1 MLKIFNQSHEAVGYI
16 KKYRDCKIE
25 SVLSTA
31 EKTLSFTYLGKAGK
45 IDYEY
50 YVQTKDAEY
59 VVKSIRITSDGYPE
73 YTAALNTEE
82 LEAKTWETFLAK
94 DSSLRDTANLA
105 LTGTGWRVAECTVD
119 KRRSMG
125 LQNVTS
131 KVVLQKICTVFM
143 CEMQVNSKEKTV
155 SFKEKFGEDKGV
167 YFLQGLNLRKLTLS
181 GDTYDFYTRIIP
193 VGKDG
198 LKITS
203 VNDGKEYI
211 DNFQYSRKIIPY
223 IWQDTGY
230 EDATALMEDAAE
242 KLKDLSIP
250 KKSYTV
256 DVRDLAYRSAEYSIL
271 EYNLG
276 DTITLIDRKTGIRD
290 TQRITK
296 IVEYPGD
303 PDKNTCDI
311 ANTRETFDEIQ
322 SRLKEAA
329 SIIEAVKNLDGSI
342 NGNTVDKVTTD
353 QILGFKDGVESG
365 IQTSNTISRIKTDIK
380 AVTADIGTIQT
391 TYLKVTDADIKFATI
406 ENLNATT
413 ATVHNLNADYTK
425 FKTATADEFSA
436 QTAQIKKVS
445 GDLASFKTGDFES
458 LKSKQADFETATAKN
473 FTATSARIDTVT
485 GDLASYKNVVAEN
498 FSAANG
504 KIENLESTTLK
515 SSDAKLTYATIESL
529 NALKGDIADLNVGSL
544 TARVATI
551 EGAYISKTETKQLL
565 AGYAD
570 IKLANVA
577 AGTIGSALIGDGAIT
592 DAKIASVSANK
603 LTAGTIDAA
612 KITVINLNADNLTVG
627 KINGKLIGSG
637 TVDLDKLSKEVP
649 TKAYL
654 DSVQNGLQSQI
665 DSAIQ
670 TYTTDTIP
678 TLKNAPAVSW
688 TDNSTRAKHVGDICY
703 VTNAGGNADGYC
715 YRFTNT
721 GTDAAQVYE
730 WVLIKDSDVNRALQ
744 ELVTVNGD
752 ISGLKS
758 FQSETS
764 SWRKST
770 DTEISSVKTRT
781 TTIETTYS
789 TKEETKSA
797 ADSAKSSAIES
808 AKGYT
813 DSAKTSAIESA
824 KGYTDT
830 AKTDAI
836 ASAKGYTDTAT
847 KDMATSTAVANAK
860 KEAISEAAKDA
871 SSKASTA
878 QSTAISEAAKDA
890 TSKADAAK
898 SSAISTAA
906 SDATKKA
913 DAAKSE
919 AISAAS
925 SDATKKADAAKSSA
939 ISAAATDATTK
950 ANTAKSEA
958 ISTAA
963 SDATK
968 KANDAKS
975 AAISAASSD
984 ATSKANTA
992 KSEAISAAASDATN
1006 KANAA
1011 LNSAKGY
1018 ADDAV
1023 DNIAVGGRN
1032 LLVKTN
1038 QGATYW
1044 SNSHANGDYSRESTT
1059 WLGVNAVK
1067 MGCSKRST
1075 SWKMYT
1081 YNITVGQFNKLKPGG
1096 SYVLSYDTDG
1106 GSSANFMSLMS
1117 PSGVS
1122 SIVKTFT
1129 QTAIKTNYGYH
1140 YTIKIVL
1147 NDTLTWNNQ
1156 VVYLENNLYSGVS
1169 VIIANLKLEEGNKA
1183 TPWTPAPEDTEE
1195 AINTKVSTTVF
1206 NEVKQTVSTNSATI
1220 TKLSEIVTTKAD
1232 GSSVTAL
1239 SNTVNSVKQT
1249 ADSNSAAISG
1259 LLTTV
1264 SKKADG
1270 STVDSISKTLNTVKQ
1285 TADSNSANISELSKT
1300 VSTKADG
1307 SSVTE
1312 LTTRMSNAEQNLD
1325 GFKTTVSKTYVTS
1338 QTYNEKVT
1346 NLESDISAAQGTA
1359 DSATTTANTAKS
1371 TADAATTTANTA
1383 KSTADTASKT
1393 ASAAKST
1400 AEGAVSTANTAKST
1414 ADSANK
1420 TASSAKSTADSAV
1433 NTANTAKST
1442 AEGAVSTANSAKSTA
1457 NAAKSSVDGL
1467 EIGGRNLL
1475 RHTDIDKYGADLWL
1489 KNGSAN
1495 SVTMEVSSEVTYLGK
1510 KTIKI
1515 IGTDGISVN
1524 DSKQVLIKKN
1534 TKYVYSIMIYSLSD
1548 LPVSAMSPMHV
1559 WTRNG
1564 DSSVHHETIHKF
1576 YPSVIPKNTWTRV
1589 YIVIS
1594 VKDNLSEYYQLRP
1607 FIYSIGSATV
1617 YVCEPKVEEGTMP
1630 TAWTPAPEDAI
1641 DHQYTQYYR
1650 STSATTLAGGTW
1662 QDTVPDLVE
1671 NTCLWTRQAIVHV
1684 GGDIEYS
1691 NPVLDSVTKKVV
1703 SMDAEVKQTA
1713 EGLTSTANKVTSLTN
1728 DLAGVTT
1735 RLGTA
1740 ESKIT
1745 QNAESISAKVSTTD
1759 FNSFQKSNTTA
1770 IDSAKNSAISTA
1782 ASDATKKA
1790 NDAKSSAISAAASD
1804 ATKKA
1809 NDAKNSAI
1817 STAASDATT
1826 KANNAK
1832 SAAIS
1837 TAASDATTKANNAL
1851 SSAKSYSDGQIK
1863 TVNAAITQTN
1873 SEISAMKGQIA
1884 LKVEQTDINKA
1895 IDGVTVG
1902 GRNLARGTSSEWSG
1916 WIKPGTGINQCQNF
1930 ARITIPGDTQVDDS
1944 FTTTIEFE
1952 WCDFASQSGQT
1963 FSMWSQGSADGKW
1976 SYGNPF
1982 ADKLFTI
1989 KSSEGK
1995 QVFRVTNKWN
2005 GKATVYDLGI
2015 RVDYSNGNGKYRY
2028 RFIKAER
2035 GNKPTDWTPAP
2046 EDDEERL
2053 SSLESWKS
2061 EASLKITKDGIIG
2074 TVGSYYATGA
2084 DVVNLTGRVTQAEST
2099 IKQQSDSI
2107 ALTVKKDGV
2116 ISAINQTSES
2126 VKISANKISLTASGL
2141 VEIINGGTTKI
2152 EASKLNLSGYV
2163 TVSSLSGSGT
2173 TTIDGS
2179 NIKTGKISTDR
2190 LDVAAIFAKE
2200 VSATNLHVTGN
2211 SKIDGNL
2218 VTSGINASNITT
2230 GTISA
2235 DRLDVAGIFAK
2246 DVTATGSITGA
2257 TLVGS
2262 SITTKTGDKGSVNIA
2277 GDTISAKYSYASNK
2291 TQEMSLCADG
2301 LSFGETVRNGNSAST
2316 YTYVSL
2322 DQNGLYIQD
2331 IVHLSRSAAQATF
2344 SCNVVTTGLGV
2355 HGSADVNKDLRVYG
2369 SMRAD
2374 GNITTSTIELYAAT
2388 PFIDFHFDGN
2398 NGDYTSRIIELE
2410 SGKLNVNGAVFTEGG
2425 TIWGKG
2431 LTINGAGAFS
2441 SGLTSGNESRFW
2453 VGSGNYQ
2460 DPYYGKS
2467 CAIKAWGTI
2476 ASLRFAAKGI
2486 SNTWLGAAKP
2496 DGAAYDT
2503 ICTDANALVP
2513 GWRVRTAD
2521 GAWVGASYAQDPG
2534 FRIYY
2539 CNASR
2544 LGGSTN
2550 GTDAIYTFGSS
2561 GIFYAK
2567 SVSQT
2572 SDEREK
2578 NIISGITEK
2587 YENLFMRLK
2596 PVLFNW
2602 KNGPDGVHMGFGAQT
2617 TLELAEQCGIH
2628 ADELAAVHKSETEEP
2643 WSMSY
2648 TEIVPL
2654 AVQMTQ
2660 KALLAVNSTREEMRK
2675 AITSIDSTRKE
2686 VSALGQNMT
2695 ARMESLQYQLAQ
2707 AFDRIAALE
2716 KENKSLRQAL
2726 S

>member
-1 MLKIFNQSHEAVGYI
+1 MYKTSEKFKNAVYG
-16 KKYRDCKIE
+16 E
-25 SVLSTA
+25 S
-31 EKTLSFTYLGKAGK
+31 
-45 IDYEY
+45 
-50 YVQTKDAEY
+50 
-59 VVKSIRITSDGYPE
+59 R
-73 YTAALNTEE
+73 
-82 LEAKTWETFLAK
+82 TFLAK
-94 DSSLRDTANLA
+94 VSNGTHSASEEILSLKQTSRSVADDCISIGGAVSSYVEIKMWDPGFALDGTELEISICMVIDSKPEWVALGLFTAQKPKSDGGVVTFTAYDRIQTRMSGAFISELTYPCDGKTVLVEMAKKTGVPIITTNLPDGVMIPKRAVSTDSIVDGYGNPVTDTKYVTPFDGYTYREA
-105 LTGTGWRVAECTVD
+105 LSYIAQFYGMFATVD
-119 KRRSMG
+119 RVG
-125 LQNVTS
+125 NVVFRWYTAADCS
-131 KVVLQKICTVFM
+131 ISADRYYDDLTLGESVFTVEKIICQAGNDTLSAGEGTA
-143 CEMQVNSKEKTV
+143 CMQLENPVMTQERLTAVYQQIKTLEFLPASV
-155 SFKEKFGEDKGV
+155 SFLGDPRIDVGDIIAVTDKTGNVVKIPVMSLVQDYDGGLLSEVQSFGKSESATGQSKGPTAQKLDRVYTDLFLVKEMVGEKANFDYV
-167 YFLQGLNLRKLTLS
+167 YGLEGNFKKLS
-181 GDTYDFYTRIIP
+181 GDYLSFKSGEFEDLKAKQADF
-193 VGKDG
+193 
-198 LKITS
+198 
-203 VNDGKEYI
+203 
-211 DNFQYSRKIIPY
+211 
-223 IWQDTGY
+223 
-230 EDATALMEDAAE
+230 
-242 KLKDLSIP
+242 
-250 KKSYTV
+250 
-256 DVRDLAYRSAEYSIL
+256 
-271 EYNLG
+271 
-276 DTITLIDRKTGIRD
+276 
-290 TQRITK
+290 
-296 IVEYPGD
+296 
-303 PDKNTCDI
+303 
-311 ANTRETFDEIQ
+311 ET
-322 SRLKEAA
+322 
-329 SIIEAVKNLDGSI
+329 
-342 NGNTVDKVTTD
+342 
-353 QILGFKDGVESG
+353 
-365 IQTSNTISRIKTDIK
+365 
-380 AVTADIGTIQT
+380 
-391 TYLKVTDADIKFATI
+391 
-406 ENLNATT
+406 ATT
-413 ATVHNLNADYTK
+413 KN
-425 FKTATADEFSA
+425 FSA
-436 QTAQIKKVS
+436 QTAQIKKLS

-473 FTATSARIDTVT
+473 FTATSARIDAVT

-498 FSAANG
+498 LLAANG
-504 KIENLESTTLK
+504 KIENLETTTLK
-515 SSDAKLTYATIESL
+515 AADAKLTYATIESL
-529 NALKGDIADLNVGSL
+529 NALKGDVTDLNVGSL

-551 EGAYISKTETKQLL
+551 EGAYISKTETKQLI

-603 LTAGTIDAA
+603 LTAGTIDAS
-612 KITVINLNADNLTVG
+612 KINVMNLNADNLTVG
-627 KINGKLIGSG
+627 TINGQRIGDKSI
-637 TVDLDKLSKEVP
+637 DLAKLSKEVP
-649 TKAYL
+649 TKEYL
-654 DSVQNGLQSQI
+654 DSVQNGLQNQI
-665 DSAIQ
+665 DNAIQ

-678 TLKNAPAVSW
+678 TLKNSPASSW

-703 VTNAGGNADGYC
+703 VTNAGSNADGYC
-715 YRFTNT
+715 YRFTST
-721 GTDAAQVYE
+721 GTSTNQVYE

-764 SWRKST
+764 SWRTST

-808 AKGYT
+808 SKSYT

-836 ASAKGYTDTAT
+836 ASSKTYTDTAT

-860 KEAISEAAKDA
+860 KEAIDTAAKDA

-1038 QGATYW
+1038 QGATRW
-1044 SNSHANGDYSRESTT
+1044 SNSYANGEYSCSSIT

-1075 SWKMYT
+1075 SWKMFLYE
-1081 YNITVGQFNKLKPGG
+1081 ISAGQFNKLKPGG

-1106 GSSANFMSLMS
+1106 GSSANFLSLMS
-1117 PSGVS
+1117 PSGLN
-1122 SIVKTFT
+1122 SIVKTRS
-1129 QTAIKTNYGYH
+1129 QTAVKTSYGYH
-1140 YTIKIVL
+1140 YTINIVL
-1147 NDTLTWNNQ
+1147 NDTLTWGNQ
-1156 VVYLENNLYSGVS
+1156 YVYLENNLGSGES
-1169 VIIANLKLEEGNKA
+1169 VIIANIKFEEGNKA
-1183 TPWTPAPEDTEE
+1183 TPWTPAPEDIDA

-1206 NEVKQTVSTNSATI
+1206 NEVKQTVDSNSATI
-1220 TKLSEIVTTKAD
+1220 TKLSETVATKAD

-1249 ADSNSAAISG
+1249 ADSNSASISG
-1259 LLTTV
+1259 LQTTV
-1264 SKKADG
+1264 SKKADS
-1270 STVDSISKTLNTVKQ
+1270 STVETVSKTLNTVKQ

-1307 SSVTE
+1307 SIVET
-1312 LTTRMSNAEQNLD
+1312 LTNRVSTAEQNLD
-1325 GFKTTVSKTYVTS
+1325 GFKTTVSKTYVTN
-1338 QTYNEKVT
+1338 QTYSEKVGS
-1346 NLESDISAAQGTA
+1346 LESGISAAQGTANTAKSTADAATKTANTAKNTA

-1371 TADAATTTANTA
+1371 TADSAN
-1383 KSTADTASKT
+1383 KT

-1400 AEGAVSTANTAKST
+1400 AEGAVSTANTANRT
-1414 ADSANK
+1414 AN
-1420 TASSAKSTADSAV
+1420 SAKSTADSAV

-1442 AEGAVSTANSAKSTA
+1442 AEGAVSTANNAKSTA
-1457 NAAKSSVDGL
+1457 DAAKSSVEGL
-1467 EIGGRNLL
+1467 EFGGRNLVRNTSDEWSKWYKPVTGENSTFTFYNGVTVPDGSKKGDLFTTTIEIEWRNFVSETGKTFAMWFQGPSDGGWSKANLFTKGLPIIRSETGKEVFRVTNSWRGDASRYGIGL
-1475 RHTDIDKYGADLWL
+1475 RCDWSDGNGEFRIRRVKAERGNKATD
-1489 KNGSAN
+1489 
-1495 SVTMEVSSEVTYLGK
+1495 
-1510 KTIKI
+1510 
-1515 IGTDGISVN
+1515 
-1524 DSKQVLIKKN
+1524 
-1534 TKYVYSIMIYSLSD
+1534 
-1548 LPVSAMSPMHV
+1548 
-1559 WTRNG
+1559 
-1564 DSSVHHETIHKF
+1564 
-1576 YPSVIPKNTWTRV
+1576 
-1589 YIVIS
+1589 
-1594 VKDNLSEYYQLRP
+1594 
-1607 FIYSIGSATV
+1607 
-1617 YVCEPKVEEGTMP
+1617 
-1630 TAWTPAPEDAI
+1630 WTPAPEDAI

-1650 STSATTLAGGTW
+1650 STSTTTPTGGTW
-1662 QDTVPDLVE
+1662 QDTVPDLLE
-1671 NTCLWTRQAIVHV
+1671 NTCVWTRQAIVHV
-1684 GGDIEYS
+1684 GGDVEYS

-1713 EGLTSTANKVTSLTN
+1713 EGLTSTANKVTTLTN

-1759 FNSFQKSNTTA
+1759 FNSFKTSNTTA
-1770 IDSAKNSAISTA
+1770 ISDAKSSAISTA

-1790 NDAKSSAISAAASD
+1790 NDAKSAAISAAASD

-1809 NDAKNSAI
+1809 ND
-1817 STAASDATT
+1817 
-1826 KANNAK
+1826 AK

-1895 IDGVTVG
+1895 VDGITVG

-1916 WIKPGTGINQCQNF
+1916 WIKPGIGINQYWNF

-1952 WCDFASQSGQT
+1952 WCDFASQSGKT

-1982 ADKLFTI
+1982 ADNLFLI
-1989 KSSEGK
+1989 KTSSGK
-1995 QVFRVTNKWN
+1995 QVFRVTKKWN

-2015 RVDYSNGNGKYRY
+2015 RVDYSDGNGKYRY
-2028 RFIKAER
+2028 RFVKAER

-2084 DVVNLTGRVTQAEST
+2084 DVTNLTRRVTRAEST

-2126 VKISANKISLTASGL
+2126 VKISANKISLTAAGL
-2141 VEIINGGTTKI
+2141 VEIINSGDTKIKAANLNLSATDVVNIINSGTTTIKASKLDLSATDVVNIINKGTTKI

-2163 TVSSLSGSGT
+2163 TISSLSGSGT
-2173 TTIDGS
+2173 TTIDAS

-2190 LDVAAIFAKE
+2190 LDVTEIFAKD
-2200 VSATNLHVTGN
+2200 VSATKLHVTGN

-2218 VTSGINASNITT
+2218 VTSGINASNITA

-2246 DVTATGSITGA
+2246 DVTATGTITGA
-2257 TLVGS
+2257 FLKGSRLVTAAGEKG
-2262 SITTKTGDKGSVNIA
+2262 IIDITGDVIGAN
-2277 GDTISAKYSYASNK
+2277 YSYNSNEI
-2291 TQEMSLCADG
+2291 QEMRLRADG
-2301 LSFGETVRNGNSAST
+2301 LSFGESIKNGNSVETHS
-2316 YTYVSL
+2316 YVSL
-2322 DQNGLYIQD
+2322 YQDGLYIQD
-2331 IVHLSRSAAQATF
+2331 VVRLSRSDAQATF
-2344 SCNVVTTGLGV
+2344 SCNVVAPGLGV
-2355 HGSADVNKDLRVYG
+2355 NGSADINKDLRVYG
-2369 SMRAD
+2369 GATID
-2374 GNITTSTIELYAAT
+2374 GNGTFGGDLSATRGLKLNHNGTSLYVY
-2388 PFIDFHFDGN
+2388 N
-2398 NGDYTSRIIELE
+2398 E
-2410 SGKLNVNGAVFTEGG
+2410 SGTFCIMHTGTDGKSSWPILWNFASNSLAVSNALYCSSTG
-2425 TIWGKG
+2425 TFDKG
-2431 LTINGAGAFS
+2431 I
-2441 SGLTSGNESRFW
+2441 TSKSESVFHT
-2453 VGSGNYQ
+2453 GSYT
-2460 DPYYGKS
+2460 DPYPGKS
-2467 CAIKAWGTI
+2467 CTIKSWGTV

-2503 ICTDANALVP
+2503 INTDAGALVP

-2544 LGGSTN
+2544 LAGSSN
-2550 GTDAIYTFGSS
+2550 GTDAVYTFGSS

-2602 KNGPDGVHMGFGAQT
+2602 KTGADGVHMGFGAQS
-2617 TLELAEQCGIH
+2617 TLKLAEKCGIREN
-2628 ADELAAVHKSETEEP
+2628 ELAAVHKSETEEP

-2654 AVQMTQ
+2654 TVQMVQ
-2660 KALLAVNSTREEMRK
+2660 K

-2707 AFDRIAALE
+2707 AFDRIAVLE

>member
-31 EKTLSFTYLGKAGK
+31 EKTLSFTYLGKTGK

-73 YTAALNTEE
+73 YTATLNMEE
-82 LEAKTWETFLAK
+82 LESKTWETFLAK

-105 LTGTGWRVAECTVD
+105 LAGTGWRVAECTVD
-119 KRRSMG
+119 KKRSMG

-143 CEMQVNSKEKTV
+143 CEMQVDSKAKTV

-198 LKITS
+198 LKITA

-223 IWQDTGY
+223 IWQDTSY
-230 EDATALMEDAAE
+230 EDATALMEDATE

-256 DVRDLAYRSAEYSIL
+256 DVRDLAHRSAKYSIL

-276 DTITLIDRKTGIRD
+276 DTITLIDLNTGIRD

-296 IVEYPGD
+296 IVEYPGN

-365 IQTSNTISRIKTDIK
+365 IQNSNTISGLKTDIK
-380 AVTADIGTIQT
+380 AVTADIGTIQS
-391 TYLKVTDADIKFATI
+391 TYLKAADADIKFATI
-406 ENLNATT
+406 ENLKATT
-413 ATVHNLNADYTK
+413 ATVRDLNVDYAK
-425 FKTATADEFSA
+425 FKTATADEFA
-436 QTAQIKKVS
+436 AKTAQIKKVS
-445 GDLASFKTGDFES
+445 GDLASFKTGDFEN

-473 FTATSARIDTVT
+473 FTATSARIDAVT

-504 KIENLESTTLK
+504 KIENLETTTLK
-515 SSDAKLTYATIESL
+515 AADAKLTYATIESL
-529 NALKGDIADLNVGSL
+529 NALKGDITDLNVGSL

-603 LTAGTIDAA
+603 LTAGTIDAS
-612 KITVINLNADNLTVG
+612 KINVTNMNADNLTVG
-627 KINGKLIGSG
+627 TINGQRIGDKSI
-637 TVDLDKLSKEVP
+637 DLTKLSKEVP
-649 TKAYL
+649 TKEYL
-654 DSVQNGLQSQI
+654 DSVQSGLQNQI

-670 TYTTDTIP
+670 TYTSDIIP
-678 TLKNAPAVSW
+678 TLKNAPASSW
-688 TDNSTRAKHVGDICY
+688 TDNSTRAKHVGDVCY

-721 GTDAAQVYE
+721 GTSAAPVYE
-730 WVLIKDSDVNRALQ
+730 WVLIKDSDVNKALQ

-752 ISGLKS
+752 ISGLKT

-789 TKEETKSA
+789 TKEETKTA

-860 KEAISEAAKDA
+860 KEAIDTAAKDA
-871 SSKASTA
+871 SSKASAA

-890 TSKADAAK
+890 
-898 SSAISTAA
+898 SS
-906 SDATKKA
+906 
-913 DAAKSE
+913 
-919 AISAAS
+919 
-925 SDATKKADAAKSSA
+925 KADAAKSSA

-992 KSEAISAAASDATN
+992 KSEAISAAASDATT

-1032 LLVKTN
+1032 LLNGTN
-1038 QGATYW
+1038 QGNNLW
-1044 SNSHANGDYSRESTT
+1044 SNSAANGQYSCESIT

-1067 MGCSKRST
+1067 MGCTTRST
-1075 SWKMYT
+1075 SWKYFA
-1081 YNITVGQFNKLKPGG
+1081 YSGLKINFSKLKPGG
-1096 SYVLSYDTDG
+1096 SYVLSYDTNG
-1106 GSSANFMSLMS
+1106 GSSANFLSLMS
-1117 PSGVS
+1117 GAGQY

-1129 QTAIKTNYGYH
+1129 QTAVKTSYGYH

-1147 NDTLTWNNQ
+1147 NGTLTWSSQ
-1156 VVYLENNLYSGVS
+1156 VVYLENNLPAGGS
-1169 VIIANLKLEEGNKA
+1169 VIIANIKLEEGNKA
-1183 TPWTPAPEDTEE
+1183 TPWTSAPEDIDA

-1206 NEVKQTVSTNSATI
+1206 NEVKQTVDANSATI
-1220 TKLSEIVTTKAD
+1220 TKLSETVTTKAD

-1239 SNTVNSVKQT
+1239 SNTVNSIKQT
-1249 ADSNSAAISG
+1249 ADSNTAAISG
-1259 LLTTV
+1259 LQTTV
-1264 SKKADG
+1264 SKKADS
-1270 STVDSISKTLNTVKQ
+1270 STVDTISKTLNTVKQ
-1285 TADSNSANISELSKT
+1285 TSDSNSANISELSKT

-1338 QTYNEKVT
+1338 QTYNEKVGS
-1346 NLESDISAAQGTA
+1346 LESDISAAQG
-1359 DSATTTANTAKS
+1359 TANTAKS

-1400 AEGAVSTANTAKST
+1400 AEGAVSTANTAKNT

-1442 AEGAVSTANSAKSTA
+1442 ADGAVSTANNAKSTA
-1457 NAAKSSVDGL
+1457 DAAKSSVEGL
-1467 EIGGRNLL
+1467 EIGGRNLVRNTFDEWSKWYKPVTGENSTFTFYNGVTVPDGSKKGDL
-1475 RHTDIDKYGADLWL
+1475 FTTTIEIEWRNFVSETGKTFAMWFQGWSDAGWSKVNLFTNGLPTIRSETGKEVFRVTNSWRADA
-1489 KNGSAN
+1489 S
-1495 SVTMEVSSEVTYLGK
+1495 
-1510 KTIKI
+1510 
-1515 IGTDGISVN
+1515 
-1524 DSKQVLIKKN
+1524 
-1534 TKYVYSIMIYSLSD
+1534 
-1548 LPVSAMSPMHV
+1548 
-1559 WTRNG
+1559 R
-1564 DSSVHHETIHKF
+1564 
-1576 YPSVIPKNTWTRV
+1576 
-1589 YIVIS
+1589 
-1594 VKDNLSEYYQLRP
+1594 
-1607 FIYSIGSATV
+1607 YSIGLRCDWSDGNGEFRIRRVKAERGNKATD
-1617 YVCEPKVEEGTMP
+1617 
-1630 TAWTPAPEDAI
+1630 WTPAPEDAI

-1650 STSATTLAGGTW
+1650 STSTTTPTGGTW
-1662 QDTVPDLVE
+1662 QDTVPDLLE
-1671 NTCLWTRQAIVHV
+1671 NTCIWTRQAIVHV

-1691 NPVLDSVTKKVV
+1691 DPVLDSVTKKVV
-1703 SMDAEVKQTA
+1703 SMSAEVTKTA
-1713 EGLTSTANKVTSLTN
+1713 EGLTSTANKVTTLTN
-1728 DLAGVTT
+1728 DLAGVTS

-1759 FNSFQKSNTTA
+1759 FNSFKSSNTTA
-1770 IDSAKNSAISTA
+1770 INDAKNSAISTA

-1790 NDAKSSAISAAASD
+1790 NDAKS
-1804 ATKKA
+1804 
-1809 NDAKNSAI
+1809 SAI

-1837 TAASDATTKANNAL
+1837 TAASDATAKANNAL

-1895 IDGVTVG
+1895 VDNIAIG
-1902 GRNLARGTSSEWSG
+1902 GRNIATKTNQGTTGWDWSMQKGDYTATEVVENGVRCCKLTRGSTAQSG
-1916 WIKPGTGINQCQNF
+1916 WSVIGYANIGRSKWEPDTTYTVSVDVKASCNTNFFPSFLCGDGTNGIVRNRKN
-1930 ARITIPGDTQVDDS
+1930 
-1944 FTTTIEFE
+1944 
-1952 WCDFASQSGQT
+1952 
-1963 FSMWSQGSADGKW
+1963 
-1976 SYGNPF
+1976 
-1982 ADKLFTI
+1982 I
-1989 KSSEGK
+1989 KSKTVANTWTKLIWIVQSSYEFPTRTDQNTYFAEMDSSPGAWY
-1995 QVFRVTNKWN
+1995 QFRNFKIE
-2005 GKATVYDLGI
+2005 K
-2015 RVDYSNGNGKYRY
+2015 
-2028 RFIKAER
+2028 
-2035 GNKPTDWTPAP
+2035 GNKATDWTPAP

-2084 DVVNLTGRVTQAEST
+2084 DVTNLTGRVTQAEST

-2126 VKISANKISLTASGL
+2126 VKISANKISLTAAGL
-2141 VEIINGGTTKI
+2141 VEIINSGDTKIKAANLNLSATDVVNIINSGTTTIKASKLDLSASDVVNIINKGTTKI

-2190 LDVAAIFAKE
+2190 LDV
-2200 VSATNLHVTGN
+2200 N
-2211 SKIDGNL
+2211 S
-2218 VTSGINASNITT
+2218 
-2230 GTISA
+2230 
-2235 DRLDVAGIFAK
+2235 IFAK
-2246 DVTATGSITGA
+2246 DVTATGTITGA
-2257 TLVGS
+2257 TLTGAAVSCSGS
-2262 SITTKTGDKGSVNIA
+2262 TGVMELRKGGLNGFYVTEKDNYRYTYGCAYTSTSLSLDYTKESLTDVDVQKVYVLYADSSGVNIGNLANFSISEKKVTFNNQTEFKDTVTANGVSA
-2277 GDTISAKYSYASNK
+2277 GTVYATAVSVK
-2291 TQEMSLCADG
+2291 GDILAT
-2301 LSFGETVRNGNSAST
+2301 GN
-2316 YTYVSL
+2316 L
-2322 DQNGLYIQD
+2322 
-2331 IVHLSRSAAQATF
+2331 
-2344 SCNVVTTGLGV
+2344 
-2355 HGSADVNKDLRVYG
+2355 
-2369 SMRAD
+2369 RAD
-2374 GNITTSTIELYAAT
+2374 GNVTTSTIELYAAT

-2398 NGDYTSRIIELE
+2398 SAYYTSRIIENASGILNINGSTFTTGGSAWSPSFTANRIECINYSNDE
-2410 SGKLNVNGAVFTEGG
+2410 SQVHAHNNLRDVYLCASSSGRAGIYDSKHGWIIRNESDCVTTYVNTCMIKNGKITAAANGTSWLNGAQPGG
-2425 TIWGKG
+2425 
-2431 LTINGAGAFS
+2431 ASF
-2441 SGLTSGNESRFW
+2441 ES
-2453 VGSGNYQ
+2453 
-2460 DPYYGKS
+2460 
-2467 CAIKAWGTI
+2467 
-2476 ASLRFAAKGI
+2476 
-2486 SNTWLGAAKP
+2486 
-2496 DGAAYDT
+2496 
-2503 ICTDANALVP
+2503 ICTDAGALVP

-2544 LGGSTN
+2544 LGGSNN
-2550 GTDAIYTFGSS
+2550 GTDAVYTFGAS
-2561 GIFYAK
+2561 GTFHAK

-2587 YENLFMRLK
+2587 YENLFMQLK

-2602 KNGPDGVHMGFGAQT
+2602 KTNEDGIHMGFGAQT
-2617 TLELAEQCGIH
+2617 TLKLAEKCGIREN
-2628 ADELAAVHKSETEEP
+2628 ELAAVHKSETEEP

-2660 KALLAVNSTREEMRK
+2660 KALLAFNSAREEMQK

-2686 VSALGQNMT
+2686 VSALENSMT

-2707 AFDRIAALE
+2707 AFDRIAVLE

>member
-1 MLKIFNQSHEAVGYI
+1 MLKIFNQFHKAVGYI

-31 EKTLSFTYLGKAGK
+31 EKTLSFTCLGKAGK

-50 YVQTKDAEY
+50 YIQTKDAEY

-73 YTAALNTEE
+73 YTATLNMEE
-82 LEAKTWETFLAK
+82 LESKTWETFLAK

-105 LTGTGWRVAECTVD
+105 LAGTGWRVAECTVD
-119 KRRSMG
+119 KKRSMG

-143 CEMQVNSKEKTV
+143 CEMQVDSKAKTV

-198 LKITS
+198 LKITA

-211 DNFQYSRKIIPY
+211 DNFQFSKKIIPY
-223 IWQDTGY
+223 IWQDTSY

-250 KKSYTV
+250 KKSYTA
-256 DVRDLAYRSAEYSIL
+256 DVRDLAYRSADYSIL

-329 SIIEAVKNLDGSI
+329 SIIESVKNLDGSI
-342 NGNTVDKVTTD
+342 NGNAVDKVTTD

-365 IQTSNTISRIKTDIK
+365 IQNSNTISGIKTDIM
-380 AVTADIGTIQT
+380 AVTADIGTIQS
-391 TYLKVTDADIKFATI
+391 TYLKATDADIKFATI
-406 ENLNATT
+406 ENLKATT
-413 ATVHNLNADYTK
+413 ETVHDLNADYAK
-425 FKTATADEFSA
+425 FKTATANEFSA
-436 QTAQIKKVS
+436 QAAKIKKLS
-445 GDLASFKTGDFES
+445 GDLASFKTGEFED
-458 LKSKQADFETATAKN
+458 LKAKQADFETATAKN

-485 GDLASYKNVVAEN
+485 GDLARYKNVVAES

-504 KIENLESTTLK
+504 KIENLETTTLK
-515 SSDAKLTYATIESL
+515 AADAKLTYATIESL
-529 NALKGDIADLNVGSL
+529 NALKGDVAELNVGKL

-551 EGAYISKTETKQLL
+551 EAAYISKTETKQLL

-603 LTAGTIDAA
+603 LTAGTIDAS
-612 KITVINLNADNLTVG
+612 KINVTNMNADNLTVG
-627 KINGKLIGSG
+627 TINGQRIGDKSI
-637 TVDLDKLSKEVP
+637 DLNKLSKEVP

-654 DSVQNGLQSQI
+654 DSVQNGLQNQI

-670 TYTTDTIP
+670 TYTSDTIP
-678 TLKNAPAVSW
+678 TLKNAPASSW
-688 TDNSTRAKHVGDICY
+688 TDNSTKAKHVGDICY

-721 GTDAAQVYE
+721 GTSAAPVYE
-730 WVLIKDSDVNRALQ
+730 WVLIKDSDVNKALQ

-752 ISGLKS
+752 LTGLKT

-764 SWRKST
+764 SWRTSM
-770 DTEISSVKTRT
+770 DLELSSVKTRT

-789 TKEETKSA
+789 TKEETKTA
-797 ADSAKSSAIES
+797 ADSAKSSAI
-808 AKGYT
+808 A
-813 DSAKTSAIESA
+813 SA

-830 AKTDAI
+830 AKTAAI
-836 ASAKGYTDTAT
+836 ASSKSYTDTAT

-860 KEAISEAAKDA
+860 KEAIDTAAKDA

-878 QSTAISEAAKDA
+878 QSNAISEAAKDA

-906 SDATKKA
+906 
-913 DAAKSE
+913 
-919 AISAAS
+919 

-975 AAISAASSD
+975 AAIAAASSD
-984 ATSKANTA
+984 ATS
-992 KSEAISAAASDATN
+992 

-1023 DNIAVGGRN
+1023 DNIKVGGRN
-1032 LLVKTN
+1032 LLVNTN
-1038 QGATYW
+1038 QGKTCW
-1044 SNSHANGDYSRESTT
+1044 VNSYANGDYSCEPIT

-1075 SWKMYT
+1075 SWKMFVY
-1081 YNITVGQFNKLKPGG
+1081 YISVGQFNKLKPGG

-1106 GSSANFMSLMS
+1106 GSSANFVSLMS
-1117 PSGVS
+1117 PSS
-1122 SIVKTFT
+1122 LNSIVKTHN
-1129 QTAIKTNYGYH
+1129 QTAVKTNYGYH

-1147 NDTLTWNNQ
+1147 NDTLTWGNQ
-1156 VVYLENNLYSGVS
+1156 YVYLENNLGAGES

-1183 TPWTPAPEDTEE
+1183 TPWTPAPEDIDA

-1206 NEVKQTVSTNSATI
+1206 NEVKQTVDTNSATI
-1220 TKLSEIVTTKAD
+1220 TKLTES
-1232 GSSVTAL
+1232 
-1239 SNTVNSVKQT
+1239 
-1249 ADSNSAAISG
+1249 
-1259 LLTTV
+1259 V

-1270 STVDSISKTLNTVKQ
+1270 STVESLTNTVNTVKQTTDANTASISSLTTTVNKKADGSTVDTISKTLNTVKQ
-1285 TADSNSANISELSKT
+1285 TADSNSASISGLQTT
-1300 VSTKADG
+1300 VSKKADG
-1307 SSVTE
+1307 STVET
-1312 LTTRMSNAEQNLD
+1312 LTNRVSTAEQNLD

-1338 QTYNEKVT
+1338 QSYNEKVGA
-1346 NLESDISAAQGTA
+1346 LESGISAAK
-1359 DSATTTANTAKS
+1359 STANTAKS

-1393 ASAAKST
+1393 ASAAK
-1400 AEGAVSTANTAKST
+1400 NTADLAS
-1414 ADSANK
+1414 K
-1420 TASSAKSTADSAV
+1420 TASSAKSTADSAAA
-1433 NTANTAKST
+1433 TANSAKST

-1457 NAAKSSVDGL
+1457 DAAKSSVDNL

-1475 RHTDIDKYGADLWL
+1475 QTRDTQ
-1489 KNGSAN
+1489 KNSHSGNRVSISEY
-1495 SVTMEVSSEVTYLGK
+1495 SVTFDLSNNTDTYQYFTTHTPIIEGDLYTVSFSVKGIPRNGVWKMSVNNNPDYCATITKDGRYSITYTGYALMGNASHFSLDDLAQSNLSGNI
-1510 KTIKI
+1510 TIYDIKI
-1515 IGTDGISVN
+1515 EHGT
-1524 DSKQVLIKKN
+1524 K
-1534 TKYVYSIMIYSLSD
+1534 
-1548 LPVSAMSPMHV
+1548 
-1559 WTRNG
+1559 
-1564 DSSVHHETIHKF
+1564 
-1576 YPSVIPKNTWTRV
+1576 
-1589 YIVIS
+1589 
-1594 VKDNLSEYYQLRP
+1594 
-1607 FIYSIGSATV
+1607 ATDF
-1617 YVCEPKVEEGTMP
+1617 
-1630 TAWTPAPEDAI
+1630 TPAPEDAI
-1641 DHQYTQYYR
+1641 DHQYAQYYR
-1650 STSATTLAGGTW
+1650 STSATTPTGGTW
-1662 QDTVPDLVE
+1662 QDTVPDLLE
-1671 NTCLWTRQAIVHV
+1671 NTCIWTRQAIVHV

-1691 NPVLDSVTKKVV
+1691 NPVMDSVTKKVV
-1703 SMDAEVKQTA
+1703 SMDAEVTKTA
-1713 EGLTSTANKVTSLTN
+1713 EGLTSTANKVTTLTN
-1728 DLAGVTT
+1728 DIASVTT

-1745 QNAESISAKVSTTD
+1745 QNAESISAKLSTTE
-1759 FNSFQKSNTTA
+1759 FNTFKTNNTTA
-1770 IDSAKNSAISTA
+1770 I
-1782 ASDATKKA
+1782 

-1809 NDAKNSAI
+1809 NDAKSSAI

-1837 TAASDATTKANNAL
+1837 TAASDATTKANSAL

-1863 TVNAAITQTN
+1863 IVNAAITQTN

-1895 IDGVTVG
+1895 IDNLQVG
-1902 GRNLARGTSSEWSG
+1902 GRNLLRSTKTFES
-1916 WIKPGTGINQCQNF
+1916 P
-1930 ARITIPGDTQVDDS
+1930 
-1944 FTTTIEFE
+1944 FTL
-1952 WCDFASQSGQT
+1952 
-1963 FSMWSQGSADGKW
+1963 QGSAKTPIKDTDGFYYVSILDTW
-1976 SYGNPF
+1976 NSYIRQTVQLEKQTYIISF
-1982 ADKLFTI
+1982 YA
-1989 KSSEGK
+1989 KSSENVYVEIKDNGAANTVLGEIMVDSVAWK
-1995 QVFRVTNKWN
+1995 RYAVGFTVKDNTNKSVVALLTRQKN
-2005 GKATVYDLGI
+2005 TTVY
-2015 RVDYSNGNGKYRY
+2015 
-2028 RFIKAER
+2028 IKCLKLEC
-2035 GNKPTDWTPAP
+2035 GTKSTDWTPAP

-2084 DVVNLTGRVTQAEST
+2084 DVVNLTGRVTAAEST

-2107 ALTVKKDGV
+2107 ALTVKKDSV

-2126 VKISANKISLTASGL
+2126 VKISANKISLTAAGL
-2141 VEIINGGTTKI
+2141 VEIINSGDTKIKAANLNLSATDVVNIINSGTTTIKASKLDLSASDVVNIINKGTTKI
-2152 EASKLNLSGYV
+2152 EASKLDLSGYV
-2163 TVSSLSGSGT
+2163 TISSLSGSGT

-2190 LDVAAIFAKE
+2190 LDV
-2200 VSATNLHVTGN
+2200 N
-2211 SKIDGNL
+2211 
-2218 VTSGINASNITT
+2218 
-2230 GTISA
+2230 
-2235 DRLDVAGIFAK
+2235 GIFAK
-2246 DVTATGSITGA
+2246 NVTATGTITGA
-2257 TLVGS
+2257 TLTGAAVSCSGS
-2262 SITTKTGDKGSVNIA
+2262 AGVMELRKGGLNGFYVTEKDNYRYTYGCAYTSTSLSLDYTKESLKSVDVQKVYVLYADSSGVNI
-2277 GDTISAKYSYASNK
+2277 GNLAK
-2291 TQEMSLCADG
+2291 
-2301 LSFGETVRNGNSAST
+2301 F
-2316 YTYVSL
+2316 SL
-2322 DQNGLYIQD
+2322 DKKN
-2331 IVHLSRSAAQATF
+2331 VTF
-2344 SCNVVTTGLGV
+2344 SCPTTFNDTLISKGLSVGDIYATSISVQNSGV
-2355 HGSADVNKDLRVYG
+2355 ELYG
-2369 SMRAD
+2369 S
-2374 GNITTSTIELYAAT
+2374 T
-2388 PFIDFHFDGN
+2388 PFIDFHFN
-2398 NGDYTSRIIELE
+2398 KSNTDYTSRIIELE
-2410 SGKLNVNGAVFTEGG
+2410 SGKLNINGAVFTDGG
-2425 TIWGKG
+2425 TIWGTG
-2431 LTINGAGAFS
+2431 LSISGSGTFSGDISATRGLHLNHGGTSLYLYNEGGSFCMMHTGTNGASTWPIVWDFKNDNLAIANSINCGAYGTFGKGIIS
-2441 SGLTSGNESRFW
+2441 KAESVFHT
-2453 VGSGNYQ
+2453 GSYT
-2460 DPYYGKS
+2460 DPYPGKS
-2467 CAIKAWGTI
+2467 CTIKSWGTV
-2476 ASLRFAAKGI
+2476 ASLRFAAKGVG
-2486 SNTWLGAAKP
+2486 NTWLGAAKP

-2521 GAWVGASYAQDPG
+2521 GAWVGASYAQAPG

-2544 LGGSTN
+2544 LAGSSN
-2550 GTDAIYTFGSS
+2550 GTDAVYTFGSS
-2561 GIFYAK
+2561 GTFYAK

-2578 NIISGITEK
+2578 NILSGITEK
-2587 YENLFMRLK
+2587 YEKLFMQLK
-2596 PVLFNW
+2596 PILFNW
-2602 KNGPDGVHMGFGAQT
+2602 KTGTDGIHMGFGAQT
-2617 TLELAEQCGIH
+2617 TLNLAEKYGISEN
-2628 ADELAAVHKSETEEP
+2628 ELAAVHRSKTEEP

-2654 AVQMTQ
+2654 AVQMVQ
-2660 KALLAVNSTREEMRK
+2660 K

-2707 AFDRIAALE
+2707 AFDRIAVLE

>member
-1 MLKIFNQSHEAVGYI
+1 MYKTSEKFKNAVYGDS
-16 KKYRDCKIE
+16 R
-25 SVLSTA
+25 
-31 EKTLSFTYLGKAGK
+31 
-45 IDYEY
+45 
-50 YVQTKDAEY
+50 
-59 VVKSIRITSDGYPE
+59 
-73 YTAALNTEE
+73 
-82 LEAKTWETFLAK
+82 TFLAK
-94 DSSLRDTANLA
+94 VSDGTHSASEEILSLKQTSRSVADDCISIGGAVSSYVEIKMWDPGFTLDGTELEISIGITIGSEPEWVPLGLFTAQKPKSDSGVVTFTAYDRIQTRMSGA
-105 LTGTGWRVAECTVD
+105 FVSELTYPCDG
-119 KRRSMG
+119 
-125 LQNVTS
+125 
-131 KVVLQKICTVFM
+131 
-143 CEMQVNSKEKTV
+143 KTV
-155 SFKEKFGEDKGV
+155 LAEMAKKTGVPIITTNLPDGVMIPKRAVSTDSIVDESGNPVTDTKYVASFDGYTYREALSYIAQFYGMFATMDRVGNVVFRWYAAADCSISAGRYYDDLTLGESVFAVEKIICQAGKDTFSAGEGTACMQLENPVMTQERLTAVYQQIKTLKFLPASVSFLGDPRIDVGDIITITDNSGNVVKIPVMSLVQDYDGGLLSETQSFGKSESVTGQSKGPTAQKLDRAYTDLFLVKEMVGGKANFDYVYGLEGKFK
-167 YFLQGLNLRKLTLS
+167 KLS
-181 GDTYDFYTRIIP
+181 GDYLSFKSGEFEDLKAKQADF
-193 VGKDG
+193 
-198 LKITS
+198 
-203 VNDGKEYI
+203 E
-211 DNFQYSRKIIPY
+211 
-223 IWQDTGY
+223 
-230 EDATALMEDAAE
+230 
-242 KLKDLSIP
+242 
-250 KKSYTV
+250 
-256 DVRDLAYRSAEYSIL
+256 
-271 EYNLG
+271 
-276 DTITLIDRKTGIRD
+276 
-290 TQRITK
+290 
-296 IVEYPGD
+296 
-303 PDKNTCDI
+303 
-311 ANTRETFDEIQ
+311 
-322 SRLKEAA
+322 
-329 SIIEAVKNLDGSI
+329 
-342 NGNTVDKVTTD
+342 
-353 QILGFKDGVESG
+353 
-365 IQTSNTISRIKTDIK
+365 
-380 AVTADIGTIQT
+380 
-391 TYLKVTDADIKFATI
+391 
-406 ENLNATT
+406 
-413 ATVHNLNADYTK
+413 
-425 FKTATADEFSA
+425 TATAKNFSA

-445 GDLASFKTGDFES
+445 GDFASFKTGDFES
-458 LKSKQADFETATAKN
+458 LKAKQADFESATVKN

-504 KIENLESTTLK
+504 KIENLETTTLK
-515 SSDAKLTYATIESL
+515 AADAKLTYATIESL
-529 NALKGDIADLNVGSL
+529 NALKGDVADLNVGKL

-551 EGAYISKTETKQLL
+551 EAAYISKTETKQLL

-603 LTAGTIDAA
+603 LTAGTIDAS
-612 KITVINLNADNLTVG
+612 KINVTNINADNLTVG
-627 KINGKLIGSG
+627 TINGQRIGDKSI
-637 TVDLDKLSKEVP
+637 DLTKLSKEVP
-649 TKAYL
+649 TKEYL
-654 DSVQNGLQSQI
+654 DSVQNGLQNQI

-678 TLKNAPAVSW
+678 TLKNSPASSW
-688 TDNSTRAKHVGDICY
+688 KDNSTRAKHVGDICY

-721 GTDAAQVYE
+721 GTSAAPVYE

-744 ELVTVNGD
+744 DLVTVNGD
-752 ISGLKS
+752 LTGLKT

-789 TKEETKSA
+789 TKEETKTA

-860 KEAISEAAKDA
+860 KEAIDTAAKDA

-898 SSAISTAA
+898 SSAISAA
-906 SDATKKA
+906 A
-913 DAAKSE
+913 
-919 AISAAS
+919 

-984 ATSKANTA
+984 ATKKANTA
-992 KSEAISAAASDATN
+992 KSEAISAAASDATT

-1023 DNIAVGGRN
+1023 DNLQVGGRN
-1032 LLVKTN
+1032 LFRNTGVECSNNGYLVQSYTPGDELLVEGETYTVSMCITPGKGLNGVTPYLSGGYRSCVSLPTSGSEKQVISGTFKCHYHDGMTPEDN
-1038 QGATYW
+1038 IRNATLHIYRFPNDGTVT
-1044 SNSHANGDYSRESTT
+1044 SNTT
-1059 WLGVNAVK
+1059 IHW
-1067 MGCSKRST
+1067 
-1075 SWKMYT
+1075 
-1081 YNITVGQFNKLKPGG
+1081 
-1096 SYVLSYDTDG
+1096 
-1106 GSSANFMSLMS
+1106 
-1117 PSGVS
+1117 
-1122 SIVKTFT
+1122 
-1129 QTAIKTNYGYH
+1129 IKVE
-1140 YTIKIVL
+1140 K
-1147 NDTLTWNNQ
+1147 
-1156 VVYLENNLYSGVS
+1156 
-1169 VIIANLKLEEGNKA
+1169 GNKP
-1183 TPWTPAPEDTEE
+1183 TDWTPAPEDIDA

-1206 NEVKQTVSTNSATI
+1206 NEVKQTVDANSATI
-1220 TKLSEIVTTKAD
+1220 TRLSE
-1232 GSSVTAL
+1232 
-1239 SNTVNSVKQT
+1239 
-1249 ADSNSAAISG
+1249 
-1259 LLTTV
+1259 TV

-1270 STVDSISKTLNTVKQ
+1270 STVETLTNTVNTVKQTADANTASISSLTTTVNKKADGSTVDTISKTLNTVKQ

-1307 SSVTE
+1307 STVET
-1312 LTTRMSNAEQNLD
+1312 LTNRVSTAEQNLD

-1338 QTYNEKVT
+1338 QTYNEKVGS
-1346 NLESDISAAQGTA
+1346 LESDISAAQGTA
-1359 DSATTTANTAKS
+1359 NTAKSTADAATKTANTAKS

-1400 AEGAVSTANTAKST
+1400 AEGAVSTANTAKNT
-1414 ADSANK
+1414 ADSASK

-1433 NTANTAKST
+1433 NTANIAKST

-1457 NAAKSSVDGL
+1457 DAAKSSVDNL

-1475 RHTDIDKYGADLWL
+1475 QTRDTQ
-1489 KNGSAN
+1489 KNSHSGNRVSISEY
-1495 SVTMEVSSEVTYLGK
+1495 SVTFDLSNNTDTYQYFTTHTPIIEGDLYTVSFSVKGIPRNGVWKMSVNNNPDYCATITKDGRYSITYTGYALMDNASHFSLDDLAQSNLSGNI
-1510 KTIKI
+1510 TIYDIKI
-1515 IGTDGISVN
+1515 EHGT
-1524 DSKQVLIKKN
+1524 K
-1534 TKYVYSIMIYSLSD
+1534 
-1548 LPVSAMSPMHV
+1548 
-1559 WTRNG
+1559 
-1564 DSSVHHETIHKF
+1564 
-1576 YPSVIPKNTWTRV
+1576 
-1589 YIVIS
+1589 
-1594 VKDNLSEYYQLRP
+1594 
-1607 FIYSIGSATV
+1607 ATDF
-1617 YVCEPKVEEGTMP
+1617 
-1630 TAWTPAPEDAI
+1630 TPAPEDAI
-1641 DHQYTQYYR
+1641 DHQYAQYYR
-1650 STSATTLAGGTW
+1650 STSATTPTGGTW
-1662 QDTVPDLVE
+1662 QDTVPDLLE
-1671 NTCLWTRQAIVHV
+1671 NTCIWTRQAIVHV

-1691 NPVLDSVTKKVV
+1691 NPVMDSVTKKVV
-1703 SMDAEVKQTA
+1703 SMDAEVTKTA
-1713 EGLTSTANKVTSLTN
+1713 EGLTSTANKVTTLTN

-1735 RLGTA
+1735 RLGAA

-1745 QNAESISAKVSTTD
+1745 QNAESISAKLSTTE
-1759 FNSFQKSNTTA
+1759 FNTFKTNNTTA
-1770 IDSAKNSAISTA
+1770 INDAKSSAISTA

-1790 NDAKSSAISAAASD
+1790 NDAKS
-1804 ATKKA
+1804 
-1809 NDAKNSAI
+1809 SAI

-1895 IDGVTVG
+1895 INEVTVG
-1902 GRNLARGTSSEWSG
+1902 GRNLATKTNRGTTGWWWSMQKGDYTATEVVENGVRCCKLTRGSTAQSG
-1916 WIKPGTGINQCQNF
+1916 WNIISYSGIGRNKWEPNTTYTVSVEVKASNIGDIFPKFLCGDGTNGIIQDCK
-1930 ARITIPGDTQVDDS
+1930 S
-1944 FTTTIEFE
+1944 
-1952 WCDFASQSGQT
+1952 
-1963 FSMWSQGSADGKW
+1963 
-1976 SYGNPF
+1976 
-1982 ADKLFTI
+1982 I
-1989 KSSEGK
+1989 KSK
-1995 QVFRVTNKWN
+1995 TVTNAWTKLIWI
-2005 GKATVYDLGI
+2005 VQS
-2015 RVDYSNGNGKYRY
+2015 SNELPTRTDQNTYFVGMHSSPGAWYQFRNLK
-2028 RFIKAER
+2028 IEK
-2035 GNKPTDWTPAP
+2035 GNKATDWTPAP

-2084 DVVNLTGRVTQAEST
+2084 DVINLTGRVTAAEST

-2141 VEIINGGTTKI
+2141 VEIINSGNTKIKAANLNLSATDVVNIINKGTTKI
-2152 EASKLNLSGYV
+2152 EASKLDLSGYV
-2163 TVSSLSGSGT
+2163 TISSLSGSGT

-2190 LDVAAIFAKE
+2190 LDVNGIFAKE
-2200 VSATNLHVTGN
+2200 VSATKLHVTGN

-2235 DRLDVAGIFAK
+2235 DRLDVNGIFAK
-2246 DVTATGSITGA
+2246 NVTATGIITGA
-2257 TLVGS
+2257 FLKGSRLVTASGEKG
-2262 SITTKTGDKGSVNIA
+2262 IIDITGDVV
-2277 GDTISAKYSYASNK
+2277 SANYSYNSNEI
-2291 TQEMSLCADG
+2291 QEMSLCADG
-2301 LSFGETVRNGNSAST
+2301 LSFGETVKNGNSAST
-2316 YTYVSL
+2316 YSYVSL

-2331 IVHLSRSAAQATF
+2331 VVHLSRSAGQATF
-2344 SCNVVTTGLGV
+2344 SCNIVTTGLGV
-2355 HGSADVNKDLRVYG
+2355 NGSADINKDLRVYG
-2369 SMRAD
+2369 SLRAD

-2398 NGDYTSRIIELE
+2398 SADYTSRIIELE
-2410 SGKLNVNGAVFTEGG
+2410 SGKLNVNGVVCNSGA
-2425 TIWGKG
+2425 IWGTNIAIDGPGTFAKG
-2431 LTINGAGAFS
+2431 ITSNAESAFH
-2441 SGLTSGNESRFW
+2441 T
-2453 VGSGNYQ
+2453 GSYT
-2460 DPYYGKS
+2460 DPYPGKV
-2467 CAIKAWGTI
+2467 CTIKSWGTV
-2476 ASLRFAAKGI
+2476 ASLRFAAKGV

-2544 LGGSTN
+2544 LAGSSN

-2561 GIFYAK
+2561 GTFYAK

-2578 NIISGITEK
+2578 NILSGITEK
-2587 YENLFMRLK
+2587 YESLFMRLR

-2602 KNGPDGVHMGFGAQT
+2602 KTGTDGIHMGFGAQT
-2617 TLELAEQCGIH
+2617 TLELAEKCGIREN
-2628 ADELAAVHKSETEEP
+2628 ELAAVHKSETEEP

-2660 KALLAVNSTREEMRK
+2660 KALLTL
-2675 AITSIDSTRKE
+2675 DSTRKE

-2707 AFDRIAALE
+2707 AFDRIAVLE

>member
-16 KKYRDCKIE
+16 KKYQDCKIE

-73 YTAALNTEE
+73 YTATLNMEE
-82 LEAKTWETFLAK
+82 LESKTWETFLAK
-94 DSSLRDTANLA
+94 DSSLLDAANLA
-105 LTGTGWRVAECTVD
+105 LAGTGWRVEECTVD
-119 KRRSMG
+119 KKRSMG

-143 CEMQVNSKEKTV
+143 CEMRVDSKAKTV

-211 DNFQYSRKIIPY
+211 DNFQYSKKIIPY
-223 IWQDTGY
+223 IWQDTSY
-230 EDATALMEDAAE
+230 EDATALMEDATE

-353 QILGFKDGVESG
+353 QILGFKDGVESE
-365 IQTSNTISRIKTDIK
+365 IQNSNTISGLKTDIK
-380 AVTADIGTIQT
+380 AVTADIGTIQS
-391 TYLKVTDADIKFATI
+391 TYLKAADADIKFATI
-406 ENLNATT
+406 ENLKATT
-413 ATVHNLNADYTK
+413 ATVHDLNVDYAK
-425 FKTATADEFSA
+425 FKTATADEFA
-436 QTAQIKKVS
+436 AKTAQIKKVS
-445 GDLASFKTGDFES
+445 GDLASFKTGEFEN

-504 KIENLESTTLK
+504 KIENLETTTLK
-515 SSDAKLTYATIESL
+515 AADAKLTYATIESL
-529 NALKGDIADLNVGSL
+529 NALKGDVADLNVGSL

-603 LTAGTIDAA
+603 LTAGTIDAS
-612 KITVINLNADNLTVG
+612 KINVTNMNADNLTVG
-627 KINGKLIGSG
+627 TINGQRIGDKSI
-637 TVDLDKLSKEVP
+637 DLTKLSKEVP

-670 TYTTDTIP
+670 TYTSDTIP
-678 TLKNAPAVSW
+678 TLKNSPAASW

-721 GTDAAQVYE
+721 GTSTAPVYE
-730 WVLIKDSDVNRALQ
+730 WVLIKDSDVNKALQ

-752 ISGLKS
+752 LTGLKS

-764 SWRKST
+764 SWRTST

-797 ADSAKSSAIES
+797 ADSAKSSAI
-808 AKGYT
+808 
-813 DSAKTSAIESA
+813 
-824 KGYTDT
+824 
-830 AKTDAI
+830 

-871 SSKASTA
+871 
-878 QSTAISEAAKDA
+878 

-906 SDATKKA
+906 
-913 DAAKSE
+913 
-919 AISAAS
+919 

-975 AAISAASSD
+975 SAISTAASDATKKANDAKSAAISAASSD

-992 KSEAISAAASDATN
+992 KSEAISAAATDATT

-1032 LLVKTN
+1032 IYVGTKNFSTYKWPNMHAWDDDGTYQGFAVKKRNGRYQALWQPLNVKSGEIYTLSAYVKIAATGYYACGPYMSD
-1038 QGATYW
+1038 GATCGYKLLKQKAPQTENVW
-1044 SNSHANGDYSRESTT
+1044 ERVFSTYEIT
-1059 WLGVNAVK
+1059 SDGV
-1067 MGCSKRST
+1067 
-1075 SWKMYT
+1075 MYFG
-1081 YNITVGQFNKLKPGG
+1081 IEADH
-1096 SYVLSYDTDG
+1096 DT
-1106 GSSANFMSLMS
+1106 
-1117 PSGVS
+1117 
-1122 SIVKTFT
+1122 
-1129 QTAIKTNYGYH
+1129 
-1140 YTIKIVL
+1140 TIWVC
-1147 NDTLTWNNQ
+1147 
-1156 VVYLENNLYSGVS
+1156 G
-1169 VIIANLKLEEGNKA
+1169 LKLEKGNKA
-1183 TPWTPAPEDTEE
+1183 TDWTPAPEDTEE

-1206 NEVKQTVSTNSATI
+1206 NEVKQTVDANSATI
-1220 TKLSEIVTTKAD
+1220 TKLTES
-1232 GSSVTAL
+1232 
-1239 SNTVNSVKQT
+1239 
-1249 ADSNSAAISG
+1249 
-1259 LLTTV
+1259 V

-1270 STVDSISKTLNTVKQ
+1270 STVESLANTVNTVKQTTDANTALISTLTTTVNKKANSSTVDTISKTLNAVKQ

-1307 SSVTE
+1307 STVET
-1312 LTTRMSNAEQNLD
+1312 LTNRVSTAEQNLD

-1346 NLESDISAAQGTA
+1346 NLESGISAAQGTA
-1359 DSATTTANTAKS
+1359 NTAKSTADAATTTANTAKS

-1393 ASAAKST
+1393 ASAAKTT

-1414 ADSANK
+1414 ADSASK

-1457 NAAKSSVDGL
+1457 DAASNTINRGLNKWLIRQFASSSTADADATIDKIVGKDIAGTYEYADSDLNISQMGLILEHYYNGYAVTAVKFSKTTSIETRFPSDDGGTVYLNGTQVAHNAESSKDGVSCTLSFKKGWNVLEVVWHEGTGGNGFKFTTTISKHANCERMDCYASVDTV
-1467 EIGGRNLL
+1467 E
-1475 RHTDIDKYGADLWL
+1475 TAY
-1489 KNGSAN
+1489 
-1495 SVTMEVSSEVTYLGK
+1495 
-1510 KTIKI
+1510 
-1515 IGTDGISVN
+1515 
-1524 DSKQVLIKKN
+1524 
-1534 TKYVYSIMIYSLSD
+1534 TK
-1548 LPVSAMSPMHV
+1548 
-1559 WTRNG
+1559 
-1564 DSSVHHETIHKF
+1564 
-1576 YPSVIPKNTWTRV
+1576 
-1589 YIVIS
+1589 
-1594 VKDNLSEYYQLRP
+1594 
-1607 FIYSIGSATV
+1607 AT
-1617 YVCEPKVEEGTMP
+1617 
-1630 TAWTPAPEDAI
+1630 
-1641 DHQYTQYYR
+1641 
-1650 STSATTLAGGTW
+1650 
-1662 QDTVPDLVE
+1662 
-1671 NTCLWTRQAIVHV
+1671 
-1684 GGDIEYS
+1684 
-1691 NPVLDSVTKKVV
+1691 TKKVV
-1703 SMDAEVKQTA
+1703 SMSAEVTKTA
-1713 EGLTSTANKVTSLTN
+1713 EGLTSTANKVTTLTN
-1728 DLAGVTT
+1728 DLAGVST

-1759 FNSFQKSNTTA
+1759 FNTFKTSNTTA
-1770 IDSAKNSAISTA
+1770 INDAKSSAISTA

-1790 NDAKSSAISAAASD
+1790 NDAKSSAIS
-1804 ATKKA
+1804 
-1809 NDAKNSAI
+1809 
-1817 STAASDATT
+1817 
-1826 KANNAK
+1826 
-1832 SAAIS
+1832 

-1851 SSAKSYSDGQIK
+1851 SSAKTYSDGQIK

-1895 IDGVTVG
+1895 VDGVTVG
-1902 GRNLARGTSSEWSG
+1902 GRNLFRGTGTPHSNNSYLTAKYPYASEPLVAGETYTVTICVTPAEKLTHFYLYLSQG
-1916 WIKPGTGINQCQNF
+1916 MQNLVALFVTGTKKQIISRTFTAKYYPGKDPSVNPDNGSACFYRFPDDGTVTSNTTIHWIK
-1930 ARITIPGDTQVDDS
+1930 V
-1944 FTTTIEFE
+1944 E
-1952 WCDFASQSGQT
+1952 
-1963 FSMWSQGSADGKW
+1963 K
-1976 SYGNPF
+1976 
-1982 ADKLFTI
+1982 
-1989 KSSEGK
+1989 
-1995 QVFRVTNKWN
+1995 
-2005 GKATVYDLGI
+2005 
-2015 RVDYSNGNGKYRY
+2015 
-2028 RFIKAER
+2028 

-2084 DVVNLTGRVTQAEST
+2084 DVTALTGRVTQAEST

-2126 VKISANKISLTASGL
+2126 VKISANKISLTAAGL
-2141 VEIINGGTTKI
+2141 VEIINSGDTKIKAANLNLSATDVVNIINSGTTTIKASKLDLSASDVVNIINKGTTKI
-2152 EASKLNLSGYV
+2152 EASKLNLAGYV
-2163 TVSSLSGSGT
+2163 TVSDLSGSGT

-2190 LDVAAIFAKE
+2190 LDV
-2200 VSATNLHVTGN
+2200 N
-2211 SKIDGNL
+2211 D
-2218 VTSGINASNITT
+2218 
-2230 GTISA
+2230 
-2235 DRLDVAGIFAK
+2235 IFAK
-2246 DVTATGSITGA
+2246 DVTATGTITGA
-2257 TLVGS
+2257 TLAGAAVSCSGS
-2262 SITTKTGDKGSVNIA
+2262 TGVMELRKGGLNGFYVTEKNNYRYTYGCAYTSTSLSIDYTKESLTDVDVQKVYVLYADSSGVNIGNLA
-2277 GDTISAKYSYASNK
+2277 NFSISEKKVTFNNPTEFKDTLIAK
-2291 TQEMSLCADG
+2291 G
-2301 LSFGETVRNGNSAST
+2301 LSVGDIYATSISVQNS
-2316 YTYVSL
+2316 
-2322 DQNGLYIQD
+2322 
-2331 IVHLSRSAAQATF
+2331 
-2344 SCNVVTTGLGV
+2344 GV
-2355 HGSADVNKDLRVYG
+2355 KLYG
-2369 SMRAD
+2369 S
-2374 GNITTSTIELYAAT
+2374 T
-2388 PFIDFHFDGN
+2388 PFIDFHFN
-2398 NGDYTSRIIELE
+2398 KSNTDYTSRIIELE
-2410 SGKLNVNGAVFTEGG
+2410 SGKLNVNGAVFTNGG
-2425 TIWGKG
+2425 TIWGTG
-2431 LTINGAGAFS
+2431 LTIDGTGTFNGDLSATR
-2441 SGLTSGNESRFW
+2441 GLKLNHGGTSLYLYNESGTFCIMHTGTD
-2453 VGSGNYQ
+2453 GSSTWPIVWDFKNDNLAIANSINCGAYGTFGKGIISKSGSVFHTGSYT
-2460 DPYYGKS
+2460 DPYPGKS
-2467 CAIKAWGTI
+2467 CTIKSWGTV
-2476 ASLRFAAKGI
+2476 ASLRFAAKGVG
-2486 SNTWLGAAKP
+2486 NTWLGAAKP

-2544 LGGSTN
+2544 LGGNTN

-2578 NIISGITEK
+2578 NILSGITEK
-2587 YENLFMRLK
+2587 YENLFMQLK

-2602 KNGPDGVHMGFGAQT
+2602 KSGADGIHMGFGAQT
-2617 TLELAEQCGIH
+2617 TLNLAEKCGIS
-2628 ADELAAVHKSETEEP
+2628 ANELAAVHRSETEEP

-2654 AVQMTQ
+2654 AVQMVQ
-2660 KALLAVNSTREEMRK
+2660 K

>member
-1 MLKIFNQSHEAVGYI
+1 MLKIFNQFHKAVGYI

-31 EKTLSFTYLGKAGK
+31 EKTLSFTCLGKAGK

-50 YVQTKDAEY
+50 YIQTKDAEY

-73 YTAALNTEE
+73 YTATLNMEE
-82 LEAKTWETFLAK
+82 LESKTWETFLAK

-105 LTGTGWRVAECTVD
+105 LAGTGWRVAECTVD
-119 KRRSMG
+119 KKRSMG

-143 CEMQVNSKEKTV
+143 CEMQVDSKAKTV

-198 LKITS
+198 LKITA

-211 DNFQYSRKIIPY
+211 DNFQFSKKIIPY
-223 IWQDTGY
+223 IWQDTSY

-250 KKSYTV
+250 KKSYTA
-256 DVRDLAYRSAEYSIL
+256 DVRDLAYRSADYSIL

-329 SIIEAVKNLDGSI
+329 SIIESVKNLDGSI
-342 NGNTVDKVTTD
+342 NGNAVDKVTTD

-365 IQTSNTISRIKTDIK
+365 IQNSNTISGIKTDIM
-380 AVTADIGTIQT
+380 AVTADIGTIQS
-391 TYLKVTDADIKFATI
+391 TYLKATDADIKFATI
-406 ENLNATT
+406 ENLKATT
-413 ATVHNLNADYTK
+413 ETVHDLNADYAK
-425 FKTATADEFSA
+425 FKTATANEFSA
-436 QTAQIKKVS
+436 QAAKIKKLS
-445 GDLASFKTGDFES
+445 GDLASFKTGEFED
-458 LKSKQADFETATAKN
+458 LKAKQADFETATAKN

-485 GDLASYKNVVAEN
+485 GDLARYKNVVAES

-504 KIENLESTTLK
+504 KIENLETTTLK
-515 SSDAKLTYATIESL
+515 AADAKLTYATIESL
-529 NALKGDIADLNVGSL
+529 NALKGDVAELNVGKL

-551 EGAYISKTETKQLL
+551 EAAYISKTETKQLL

-603 LTAGTIDAA
+603 LTAGTIDAS
-612 KITVINLNADNLTVG
+612 KINVTNMNADNLTVG
-627 KINGKLIGSG
+627 TINGQRIGDKSI
-637 TVDLDKLSKEVP
+637 DLNKLSKEVP

-654 DSVQNGLQSQI
+654 DSVQNGLQNQI

-670 TYTTDTIP
+670 TYTSDTIP
-678 TLKNAPAVSW
+678 TLKNAPASSW
-688 TDNSTRAKHVGDICY
+688 TDNSTKAKHVGDICY

-721 GTDAAQVYE
+721 GTSAAPVYE
-730 WVLIKDSDVNRALQ
+730 WVLIKDSDVNKALQ

-752 ISGLKS
+752 LTGLKT

-764 SWRKST
+764 SWRTSM
-770 DTEISSVKTRT
+770 DSELSSVKTRT

-789 TKEETKSA
+789 TKEETKTA
-797 ADSAKSSAIES
+797 ADSAKSSAI
-808 AKGYT
+808 A
-813 DSAKTSAIESA
+813 SA

-830 AKTDAI
+830 AKTAAI
-836 ASAKGYTDTAT
+836 ASSKSYTDTAT

-860 KEAISEAAKDA
+860 KEAIDTAAKDA
-871 SSKASTA
+871 SSKASAA

-906 SDATKKA
+906 
-913 DAAKSE
+913 
-919 AISAAS
+919 

-975 AAISAASSD
+975 AAIAAASSD
-984 ATSKANTA
+984 ATS
-992 KSEAISAAASDATN
+992 

-1023 DNIAVGGRN
+1023 DNIKVGGRN
-1032 LLVKTN
+1032 LLVNTN
-1038 QGATYW
+1038 QGKTCW
-1044 SNSHANGDYSRESTT
+1044 VNSYANGDYSCEPIT

-1075 SWKMYT
+1075 SWKMFVY
-1081 YNITVGQFNKLKPGG
+1081 YISVGQFNKLKPGG

-1106 GSSANFMSLMS
+1106 GSSANFVSLMS
-1117 PSGVS
+1117 PSS
-1122 SIVKTFT
+1122 LNSIVKTHN
-1129 QTAIKTNYGYH
+1129 QTAVKTNYGYH

-1147 NDTLTWNNQ
+1147 NDTLTWGNQ
-1156 VVYLENNLYSGVS
+1156 YVYLENNLGAGES

-1183 TPWTPAPEDTEE
+1183 TPWTPAPEDIDA

-1206 NEVKQTVSTNSATI
+1206 NEVKQTVDANSATI
-1220 TKLSEIVTTKAD
+1220 TKLSESVSTKAD
-1232 GSSVTAL
+1232 GSSVTTL
-1239 SNTVNSVKQT
+1239 SNTVNSIKQT
-1249 ADSNSAAISG
+1249 ADSNAAAISG
-1259 LLTTV
+1259 LQTTV
-1264 SKKADG
+1264 NKKADG
-1270 STVDSISKTLNTVKQ
+1270 STVDTISKTLNTVKQ

-1307 SSVTE
+1307 SAVTA

-1338 QTYNEKVT
+1338 QSYNEKVT
-1346 NLESDISAAQGTA
+1346 NLESGISAAQG
-1359 DSATTTANTAKS
+1359 TANTAKS
-1371 TADAATTTANTA
+1371 TADSATKTANTA

-1393 ASAAKST
+1393 ASAAK
-1400 AEGAVSTANTAKST
+1400 NT
-1414 ADSANK
+1414 ADSASK

-1442 AEGAVSTANSAKSTA
+1442 ADGAVSTANSAKSTA
-1457 NAAKSSVDGL
+1457 DAAKSSVDNL
-1467 EIGGRNLL
+1467 QVGGRNLFRNTGVEHSNNDYL
-1475 RHTDIDKYGADLWL
+1475 TARYSYASEPLVAGETYTVTICVTPAKNVQNIWFYLSQGMINQANLVVAGTKKQILSRTFTAKYYPGKDPSVNPD
-1489 KNGSAN
+1489 NGTACFYRFPDDG
-1495 SVTMEVSSEVTYLGK
+1495 SVTS
-1510 KTIKI
+1510 
-1515 IGTDGISVN
+1515 
-1524 DSKQVLIKKN
+1524 N
-1534 TKYVYSIMIYSLSD
+1534 T
-1548 LPVSAMSPMHV
+1548 
-1559 WTRNG
+1559 
-1564 DSSVHHETIHKF
+1564 TIH
-1576 YPSVIPKNTWTRV
+1576 W
-1589 YIVIS
+1589 
-1594 VKDNLSEYYQLRP
+1594 VKIEKGNK
-1607 FIYSIGSATV
+1607 ATD
-1617 YVCEPKVEEGTMP
+1617 
-1630 TAWTPAPEDAI
+1630 WTPAPEDAV

-1650 STSATTLAGGTW
+1650 STSTTTPTGGAW
-1662 QDTVPDLVE
+1662 QNTVPELTE
-1671 NTCLWTRQAIVHV
+1671 NTCIWTRQAIVHV

-1691 NPVLDSVTKKVV
+1691 NPVMDSVTKKVV
-1703 SMDAEVKQTA
+1703 SMDAEVTKTA
-1713 EGLTSTANKVTSLTN
+1713 EGLTSTANKVTTLTN
-1728 DLAGVTT
+1728 DIASVTT

-1745 QNAESISAKVSTTD
+1745 QNAESISAKLSTTE
-1759 FNSFQKSNTTA
+1759 FNTFKTNNTTA
-1770 IDSAKNSAISTA
+1770 INDAKSSAISTA

-1790 NDAKSSAISAAASD
+1790 NDAKSS
-1804 ATKKA
+1804 
-1809 NDAKNSAI
+1809 
-1817 STAASDATT
+1817 
-1826 KANNAK
+1826 
-1832 SAAIS
+1832 AIS

-1873 SEISAMKGQIA
+1873 TEISAMKGQIA

-1895 IDGVTVG
+1895 IDEVTIGGKNIATKTNQGTTGWNWSMQKGDYTATEVVENGVRCCKLTRGSTAQSGWSVIEYANI
-1902 GRNLARGTSSEWSG
+1902 GRNKWEPNTTYTVSVEVKASHNVYISPRFLCGDGTS
-1916 WIKPGTGINQCQNF
+1916 GIIQDCK
-1930 ARITIPGDTQVDDS
+1930 S
-1944 FTTTIEFE
+1944 
-1952 WCDFASQSGQT
+1952 
-1963 FSMWSQGSADGKW
+1963 
-1976 SYGNPF
+1976 
-1982 ADKLFTI
+1982 I
-1989 KSSEGK
+1989 KSK
-1995 QVFRVTNKWN
+1995 TVTNAWTKLIWI
-2005 GKATVYDLGI
+2005 VQS
-2015 RVDYSNGNGKYRY
+2015 SNELPTRTDQNTYFGGMNSSPGAWYQFRNLK
-2028 RFIKAER
+2028 IEK
-2035 GNKPTDWTPAP
+2035 GNKATDWTPAP

-2084 DVVNLTGRVTQAEST
+2084 DVINLTGRVTAAEST

-2141 VEIINGGTTKI
+2141 VEIINSGDTKIKAANLNLTASDVVNIINSGTTTIKASKLDLSASDVVNIINKGTTKI
-2152 EASKLNLSGYV
+2152 EASKLDLSGYV
-2163 TVSSLSGSGT
+2163 TISSLSGSGT

-2190 LDVAAIFAKE
+2190 LDVNGIFAKD
-2200 VSATNLHVTGN
+2200 VSATKLHVTGN

-2235 DRLDVAGIFAK
+2235 DRLDVNGIFAK
-2246 DVTATGSITGA
+2246 DVTATGTITGV
-2257 TLVGS
+2257 TLAGS
-2262 SITTKTGDKGSVNIA
+2262 SITTKTGNKGSVNIA

-2291 TQEMSLCADG
+2291 TQEMGLCADG
-2301 LSFGETVRNGNSAST
+2301 LSFGETVKNGNSAST
-2316 YTYVSL
+2316 YSYVSI

-2344 SCNVVTTGLGV
+2344 SCSVVAPGLGV
-2355 HGSADVNKDLRVYG
+2355 HGSADISNDLRVYG
-2369 SMRAD
+2369 AAAID
-2374 GNITTSTIELYAAT
+2374 KGLTVKNAGLELYAAK
-2388 PFIDFHFDGN
+2388 PFIDFHFSDSAA
-2398 NGDYTSRIIELE
+2398 DYTSRIIENASGILNINGSTFTAGGSAWSPSFTANRIECINYSNDE
-2410 SGKLNVNGAVFTEGG
+2410 SQVHAHNNLRDVYLCASSSGRAGIYDSKHGWIIRNESDCVTTYVNTCMIKNGKVTAAANGTSWLNGAQPGG
-2425 TIWGKG
+2425 
-2431 LTINGAGAFS
+2431 ASF
-2441 SGLTSGNESRFW
+2441 ES
-2453 VGSGNYQ
+2453 
-2460 DPYYGKS
+2460 
-2467 CAIKAWGTI
+2467 
-2476 ASLRFAAKGI
+2476 
-2486 SNTWLGAAKP
+2486 
-2496 DGAAYDT
+2496 
-2503 ICTDANALVP
+2503 ICTDAGALVP
-2513 GWRVRTAD
+2513 GWRVRSAD
-2521 GAWVGASYAQDPG
+2521 GAWVGASYAYDPG

-2539 CNASR
+2539 ANAAR
-2544 LGGSTN
+2544 LNKNTDNSY
-2550 GTDAIYTFGSS
+2550 DAIYTFGAS
-2561 GIFYAK
+2561 GTFHAK

-2587 YENLFMRLK
+2587 YESLFMRLR

-2602 KNGPDGVHMGFGAQT
+2602 KTGTDGIHMGFGAQT
-2617 TLELAEQCGIH
+2617 TLDLAEKCGIS
-2628 ADELAAVHKSETEEP
+2628 ANELAAVHRSETEEP

-2654 AVQMTQ
+2654 AVQMVQ
-2660 KALLAVNSTREEMRK
+2660 K

-2707 AFDRIAALE
+2707 AFDRIAVLE